1 MARVVPQP
9 LLRACADDQRPRP
22 VPLAPEP
29 GERTQQ
35 VLVALL
41 PDEAP
46 DGQHQVLGGSGRL
59 AEPRGVDA
67 GRRDL
72 DQVVSGSFEQER
84 APCAVGGCKKQVD
97 LGNRLP
103 VAAGGP
109 GSAR

>member
-1 MARVVPQP
+1 M
-9 LLRACADDQRPRP
+9 
-22 VPLAPEP
+22 
-29 GERTQQ
+29 
-35 VLVALL
+35 ALL

-84 APCAVGGCKKQVD
+84 APCAVGGGKEQVD

-103 VAAGGP
+103 SLPAAAEAPVGISERDRLPDRQYEPEAQLGL
-109 GSAR
+109 